1 MALLGIQFVITLVV
15 ALFLQKLSPYYS
27 FARWIMC
34 SRLYRYLYPTNE
46 KLRMLAGKPITAG
59 KGIFS
64 YITLL
69 LFREKDIQGTLKVNT
84 VFDDWTTFFL

>member
-59 KGIFS
+59 KGNFKLQYILFCIF
-64 YITLL
+64 
-69 LFREKDIQGTLKVNT
+69 E
-84 VFDDWTTFFL
+84 FFGE